1 MASVPCGDAPGG
13 GGVDAMTFQL
23 KIENFTS
30 SEFPVY
36 SEPRVAQSLP
46 GTWRIIVTKDKVKF
60 SDASYHDYV
69 GLYLRSDINSSASC
83 RVSAHLSILKKG
95 GGRIKRNL
103 IPNLYSQNRNTHG
116 FPRFIPWTDLIKTE
130 AGFIDDDQITFEVN
144 IKKVDDQASDENH
157 PSKKLK
163 LSNQLSVHNS
173 SGASSSVWTQ
183 PLKLKTKTPIY
194 ANSSATNNF
203 LARSGLGQR
212 LTDPYSIPETNNN
225 STFEFFKKVNV
236 SSNIEGLDS
245 VSIWAKFFTFSLK
258 AQPQFNPYEASDS
271 EVADFAHY
279 LDYTETLNK
288 NYLEAFAAAMDKYH
302 KRKDGFFKDVTRV
315 LEMIKGCVPSF
326 KIPTTKTGA
335 MTALTKLSG
344 IPLKP
349 KPWYY
354 MHNNV
359 RRRGGDG
366 LWEIFFMDSQEYGYD
381 PFKASPNQVCQF
393 IKDLIKAKPSR
404 RSSLLSHHSDYSS
417 FVRFILDA
425 LDEIL
430 EISRGP
436 NESLKNSGVVST
448 LMRSVLACDEGIL
461 TNPTA
466 LSLLPKHNYVKMRH
480 NSDEGEERFWN
491 MKLIELAFE
500 DIREE
505 RISVHKAATEFGVTP
520 EMMFSKLHSE
530 DYDKDS
536 FPSLNEF
543 LEHERGPSAKFWS
556 KYQVKE
562 LLLLVRNKE
571 ESLANAAAKT
581 GVSRAEIEK
590 RCGGLKSKEEI
601 EAEEELERIERV
613 NKQEE
618 AAKKRIKRT
627 DLDKQIHISERNEDD
642 LCEYEKQRL
651 ENLRERKA
659 MMEKLDIVGDKLEI
673 RRLSKVVRKPATPK
687 EELPRRERSTRIQRL
702 KENRRFTSDTSSPYQ
717 DMTMSRETPVWFGNI
732 FNQRDESFRHV
743 VPKFDLN
750 SKELI
755 EITSDYRS
763 SKTFFESITM
773 ESKSIKKKHFHDDDL
788 DWSLLDHSE
797 EYIVSTS
804 AITALDSLGD
814 FVIYGTEAGGVGVL
828 LAQRSLTFRP
838 HSGPVT
844 GLLTSG
850 ARILSSSLDGT
861 VRRLDLVKQVSSLE
875 YCWEATGET
884 KQGVYGMKAS
894 GVHSYLM
901 DCNDKMVQLDLR
913 SKRVKVLFDIQPF
926 SPSDLSTQRVDIE
939 PVAKNLFSICRDNT
953 VMVWDFRKT
962 GPPVHSFESD
972 DSPNLA
978 SWSPDGSC
986 LLISYDKGMSRIFDV
1001 TRHLELSEDNL
1012 KYSPDSSTFDL
1023 PLPSLS
1029 GDLWCSWQGSTVFQ
1043 MSRKKAKEIKRTTL
1057 SALECQR

>member
-13 GGVDAMTFQL
+13 GEIYAMTFQL
-23 KIENFTS
+23 KIDNFTS
-30 SEFPVY
+30 SEFPVC

-46 GTWRIIVTKDKVKF
+46 GTWRIIVTKDKVKIW
-60 SDASYHDYV
+60 DGSYHDYV
-69 GLYLRSDINSSASC
+69 GLYLQSDINSSASC

-95 GGRIKRNL
+95 GTGGRIKRIL
-103 IPNLYSQNRNTHG
+103 IPTLYSQNRNTHG
-116 FPRFIPWTDLIKTE
+116 FPRFIPWTDLIRTE
-130 AGFIDDDQITFEVN
+130 AGFIDDDQITFEVYV
-144 IKKVDDQASDENH
+144 KKVDDQASDENH
-157 PSKKLK
+157 PNKKLK

-173 SGASSSVWTQ
+173 SGALSSVWTQ

-194 ANSSATNNF
+194 ANSNSA
-203 LARSGLGQR
+203 LGLR

-225 STFEFFKKVNV
+225 SIFEFFKKVHVYSNV
-236 SSNIEGLDS
+236 KGIDT
-245 VSIWAKFFTFSLK
+245 VTVWAKFFTFSLK

-279 LDYTETLNK
+279 LDYTETLNR
-288 NYLEAFAAAMDKYH
+288 NYLEALAAAMDKYH
-302 KRKDGFFKDVTRV
+302 KRKDGFFKDVNKV

-326 KIPTTKTGA
+326 HIAKTKTGA

-344 IPLKP
+344 IPLKS

-354 MHNNV
+354 TYNNV

-366 LWEIFFMDSQEYGYD
+366 LWETFFTDSQECGYD

-393 IKDLIKAKPSR
+393 INDLIKAKPSR
-404 RSSLLSHHSDYSS
+404 RSSLLSHHSDYLS
-417 FVRFILDA
+417 FVRFIIDTLD
-425 LDEIL
+425 DIL
-430 EISRGP
+430 EISRGL
-436 NESLKNSGVVST
+436 NESLKNSGVVSN
-448 LMRSVLACDEGIL
+448 LMRAVLACDEGIL

-466 LSLLPKHNYVKMRH
+466 LSLLPKHNYVRMRN

-491 MKLIELAFE
+491 MKLIELALE

-520 EMMFSKLHSE
+520 EMMFSKLHSD
-530 DYDKDS
+530 DYDRER

-543 LEHERGPSAKFWS
+543 LEHERGPTAKFWR

-562 LLLLVRNKE
+562 LLIQVRNKE
-571 ESLANAAAKT
+571 ETLASAAAKI

-627 DLDKQIHISERNEDD
+627 DLDKQIHISEKNEDD
-642 LCEYEKQRL
+642 LCDYEKQRL

-673 RRLSKVVRKPATPK
+673 RRLNKVVRKPATPK
-687 EELPRRERSTRIQRL
+687 VELPRRERSTRIQRL

-732 FNQRDESFRHV
+732 FNLRDESFRHV

-773 ESKSIKKKHFHDDDL
+773 ESKCIKKKHFHDDDL
-788 DWSLLDHSE
+788 DWSLLDSSE

-844 GLLTSG
+844 ELLTSG

-875 YCWEATGET
+875 YCWEATDET
-884 KQGVYGMKAS
+884 KKGVYGMRAS
-894 GVHSYLM
+894 GDHSFLM

-926 SPSDLSTQRVDIE
+926 SPSDLNTRRVDIE
-939 PVAKNLFSICRDNT
+939 PVAKNLFSVCRDNT

-962 GPPVHSFESD
+962 GPPVHSFESQ

-986 LLISYDKGMSRIFDV
+986 LLISNDEGMSRIFDV
-1001 TRHLELSEDNL
+1001 TRHLKLSEDNL
-1012 KYSPDSSTFDL
+1012 KYSPDTGNLD
-1023 PLPSLS
+1023 LPSLS

-1043 MSRKKAKEIKRTTL
+1043 MSRKKAKDVRRTTL